1 MYFSIYNGL
10 NLHVRASA
18 RDVVRATLRKLQ
30 RRSRYG
36 RKDRKERHKLLRA
49 VLREHAAAG
58 KLYHDVM
65 SGRVG

>member
-49 VLREHAAAG
+49 MLREHADAG
-58 KLYHDVM
+58 RLYHDVV